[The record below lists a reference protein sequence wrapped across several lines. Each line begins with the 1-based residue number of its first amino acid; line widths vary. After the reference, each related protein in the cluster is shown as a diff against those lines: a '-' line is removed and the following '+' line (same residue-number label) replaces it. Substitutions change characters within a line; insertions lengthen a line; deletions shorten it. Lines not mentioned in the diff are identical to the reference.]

1 MVCDPSYPLEI
12 VHEFVPD
19 AEPGSV
25 AGAPP
30 DTVALMVTPDVPV
43 SAADIERLPQLRMV
57 ATASTGFDHID
68 LVAAE
73 EHGVQVRAIGDYCT
87 DEVADHAI
95 ALIVGLLRGIPY
107 AVADTRRGGWDYRSG
122 GVPRQI
128 RGARLAVIG
137 YGNIGRATADR
148 ARALGME
155 VRHHDPFQDGGEPVL
170 DPLLEW
176 ADAVTLHL
184 ALSERTARILDARRL
199 ALIRDEGVLV
209 NTARAGLV
217 DRRAIIE
224 ATHIRAGFDHAWEQ
238 PPAPDL
244 LAAAHIVI
252 TPYMAWFS
260 DQSEFL
266 PYRRAAE
273 AVAEVVSASASG

>member
-1 MVCDPSYPLEI
+1 M
-12 VHEFVPD
+12 
-19 AEPGSV
+19 
-25 AGAPP
+25 
-30 DTVALMVTPDVPV
+30 
-43 SAADIERLPQLRMV
+43 
-57 ATASTGFDHID
+57 
-68 LVAAE
+68 
-73 EHGVQVRAIGDYCT
+73 
-87 DEVADHAI
+87 
-95 ALIVGLLRGIPY
+95 GLLRGIPY
-107 AVADTRRGGWDYRSG
+107 AVADTRAGGWDYRSA

-128 RGARLAVIG
+128 RGSRLAVIG

-155 VRHHDPFQDGGEPVL
+155 VRYHDPFQEGGEPVL

-199 ALIRDEGVLV
+199 ALIRDQGVLV

-244 LAAAHIVI
+244 LAAKHIVI

-266 PYRRAAE
+266 PYRRAAQ
-273 AVAEVVSASASG
+273 AVAEVLSASASG

>member
-1 MVCDPSYPLEI
+1 MR
-12 VHEFVPD
+12 
-19 AEPGSV
+19 
-25 AGAPP
+25 AGGI
-30 DTVALMVTPDVPV
+30 TAL
-43 SAADIERLPQLRMV
+43 A
-57 ATASTGFDHID
+57 
-68 LVAAE
+68 
-73 EHGVQVRAIGDYCT
+73 
-87 DEVADHAI
+87 
-95 ALIVGLLRGIPY
+95 
-107 AVADTRRGGWDYRSG
+107 

-128 RGARLAVIG
+128 RGSRLAVIG
-137 YGNIGRATADR
+137 YGNIGHATADR

-155 VRHHDPFQDGGEPVL
+155 VRYHDPFQEGGEPVL

-199 ALIRDEGVLV
+199 ALIRDQGVLV

-238 PPAPDL
+238 PPAADL
-244 LAAAHIVI
+244 LAAKHIVI

-273 AVAEVVSASASG
+273 AVAEVLSASASG